1 MRRSLVLVLA
11 ATSCLPAYHDLT
23 GHPCSADSD
32 CDKLVCHRGVC
43 ESPGSVST
51 LTLAPADLQRFGSNE
66 GGADLTAG
74 VTRETTL
81 PGLRPFI
88 ADTPLS
94 TARSAFTAA
103 QAGGHWYLL
112 GGSNNGTSL
121 ANVTELAAL
130 QSSPAVERTALPS
143 ARSGLA
149 ATAAGGR
156 VFVLGGRGS
165 DGTLLNEVLS
175 AEIAAD
181 GTLGAWESEPSLP
194 SGRASLSAVA
204 AGGFVYAIGG
214 QTAAGLSADLLAA
227 PIHGDGRLGAFAP
240 AGAFPS
246 TNGGRAQFGAAVF
259 DGRLYV
265 AAGSC
270 EGASCAP
277 LRATLLADG
286 GIGTFEQ
293 LPAFAERVNAAVIA
307 AGGALHVIG
316 GSSNGTTLDEVLSL
330 PLTESGQAQWQP
342 QQALPSAL
350 ESAVALAGSTEVLLA
365 GGATTDGGASAQT
378 YVAFQMH
385 SGIGAFDDTAAVPKD
400 LELAHA
406 VTWNG
411 AIYLAGNDGNSGPM
425 TEVFRTTLLPDGGLA
440 PWTVAGNLPV
450 KMGDVG
456 LAAWGGRLYVI
467 GGCTASAAN
476 GDCLSIDTTMVA
488 DFLSDGGVGAFRML
502 EKLPNELAGPGVAV
516 VDGWLYVIGGV
527 EGYTTNHAEV
537 RVAKID
543 PATGDLG
550 PFKTTTPMPDPRW
563 SHATVSAH
571 GMIYVI
577 GGGGGGFGG
586 YYDTVIAAQTLP
598 DGTVGQWNTVA
609 TMPETRGRLSAEV
622 IDDTIYV
629 SCGCNEDF
637 GGDFCSHYP
646 EEVLS
651 ATILAD
657 GGLTTP
663 AAVGTVS
670 WARRAPASASLGGR
684 YVTIGGYDG
693 NPKGDTQ
700 LAPIFSRGTLGAP
713 VAQPALPAARSSFA
727 SATGEGWLFAI
738 GGAED
743 GRSVLQAPFGGS
755 WANGP
760 SLPVPFARASSAVLG
775 GRVYV
780 AAGGHMSSAALTTSG
795 LVSWRDEAA
804 LPTSAPGSALA
815 ASDTSLFLTGG
826 EGSNSVAWATPAAG
840 GSIASWSIGPALPA
854 ARSDHRSF
862 VAGGELFVL
871 GGTASGDVGAVLV
884 STLAADGTPGEWRNA
899 GSLTGPKESGA
910 AAASDGFIYFAGGA
924 GPNGDEQAVLASSI
938 HSDGRLGGWSSS
950 ARLPAPSSGGELVSA
965 GGWLVSIGGAASSA
979 VTAYPMLTAPAHGV
993 FAARVDLGHA
1003 VSQVESLTL
1012 TGAATPGTFV
1022 VDARFAGD
1030 DGAFGP
1036 WVALGRAHVG
1046 QDLAVGQ
1053 GAHFVWLRVALDDS
1067 AGFAGPAPGA
1077 LRDLAGVTFSL
1088 KL

>member
-1 MRRSLVLVLA
+1 MRRSLLLVLA

-74 VTRETTL
+74 ITRETTL
-81 PGLRPFI
+81 PGLRPFV
-88 ADTPLS
+88 ANTPLS
-94 TARSAFTAA
+94 TARSSFAA
-103 QAGGHWYLL
+103 AEAGGHWYLL
-112 GGSNNGTSL
+112 GGSNNGTAL
-121 ANVTELAAL
+121 ANVTELPAL
-130 QSSPAVERTALPS
+130 QSSPAVERTALP
-143 ARSGLA
+143 APRSGLA
-149 ATAAGGR
+149 ATSAGGR
-156 VFVLGGRGS
+156 VFVLGGRAT

-175 AEIAAD
+175 AEVAAD
-181 GTLGAWESEPSLP
+181 GTLGAWQAEPSLP
-194 SGRASLSAVA
+194 SGRASLAAVA

-227 PIHGDGRLGAFAP
+227 PIHGDGRLGAFVP

-246 TNGGRAQFGAAVF
+246 ANGGRAQFGAVVF

-293 LPAFAERVNAAVIA
+293 LPAFAERVNAALIA
-307 AGGALHVIG
+307 AGGSLHVIG

-342 QQALPSAL
+342 QQALPEAL

-365 GGATTDGGASAQT
+365 GGVTADGGTSAQT
-378 YVAFQMH
+378 WVAFQMH
-385 SGIGAFDDTAAVPKD
+385 SGIGAFDDTAGVPKD

-440 PWTVAGNLPV
+440 AWTVAGNLPV
-450 KMGDVG
+450 KMGDLG

-476 GDCLSIDTTMVA
+476 GDCLGTDTTMVA
-488 DFLSDGGVGAFRML
+488 DFLSDGGVGSFRMM
-502 EKLPNELAGPGVAV
+502 EKLPNELAGPGVTV
-516 VDGWLYVIGGV
+516 IDGWLYVIGGV

-543 PATGDLG
+543 PLTGDLG
-550 PFKTTTPMPDPRW
+550 PFKTTTAMPDPRW

-571 GMIYVI
+571 GIIYVV

-586 YYDTVIAAQTLP
+586 YYDTIIAAPALP
-598 DGTVGQWNTVA
+598 DGTIGPWNTVA

-622 IDDTIYV
+622 IDDTLYIAG
-629 SCGCNEDF
+629 GCNEDF
-637 GGDFCSHYP
+637 GGDYCSHYP
-646 EEVLS
+646 DEVLS
-651 ATILAD
+651 MTVLAD

-670 WARRAPASASLGGR
+670 WARRALASASLGGR
-684 YVTIGGYDG
+684 YFTIGGYDG

-700 LAPIFSRGTLGAP
+700 VAPIFSRGTIGPP
-713 VAQPALPAARSSFA
+713 VAQQSLPAARSSFA
-727 SATGEGWLFAI
+727 SVASNGWLFAI

-743 GRSVLQAPFGGS
+743 GMSVLQAPFGGS
-755 WANGP
+755 WMNGP
-760 SLPVPFARASSAVLG
+760 ALPVPFARASSAVLG

-780 AAGGHMSSAALTTSG
+780 AAAGHVSSATVNTSG
-795 LVSWRDEAA
+795 LSAWRDEAA

-815 ASDTSLFLTGG
+815 ASDTALYLTGG
-826 EGSNSVAWATPAAG
+826 DGSPAVAWATPGADGAI
-840 GSIASWSIGPALPA
+840 SAWSMGPALPS
-854 ARSDHRSF
+854 ARTDHRSF

-871 GGTASGDVGAVLV
+871 GGTATGDVGDALV
-884 STLAADGTPGEWRNA
+884 SALGADGAPGEWRSA
-899 GSLTGPKESGA
+899 GSLTGPKASGA
-910 AAASDGFIYFAGGA
+910 AVSTDGFAYFAGGS
-924 GPNGDEQAVLASSI
+924 GPRGEERGLLASSI
-938 HSDGRLGGWSSS
+938 HPDGRLGGWST
-950 ARLPAPSSGGELVSA
+950 AGQLPSTTSGGELVASS
-965 GGWLVSIGGAASSA
+965 GWLVALGGAGSSA
-979 VTAYPMLTAPAHGV
+979 VTAYPLLTAPARGV
-993 FAARVDLGHA
+993 YAVRADLGHA
-1003 VSQVESLTL
+1003 VSQVESVTL

-1030 DGAFGP
+1030 DGVFGP
-1036 WVALGRAHVG
+1036 WVSLGRARVG

-1053 GAHFVWLRVALDDS
+1053 GAHFVWLRVTLDDS
-1067 AGFAGPAPGA
+1067 RGFAGPAPGA

>member
-1 MRRSLVLVLA
+1 MRRSLLLVLA
-11 ATSCLPAYHDLT
+11 AASCLPAYHDLT

-51 LTLAPADLQRFGSNE
+51 LTLAPTDLQRLGSNE

-94 TARSAFTAA
+94 TARSSFAA
-103 QAGGHWYLL
+103 AEAGGHWYLL
-112 GGSNNGTSL
+112 GGSSGGS
-121 ANVTELAAL
+121 AIAAVTELPAL
-130 QSSPAVERTALPS
+130 QSSPAVERTVLPS

-149 ATAAGGR
+149 ATAAGGH
-156 VFVLGGRGS
+156 VFVLGGRAT
-165 DGTLLNEVLS
+165 DGTLLSEVLS
-175 AEIAAD
+175 AEVAAD
-181 GTLGAWESEPSLP
+181 GTLGAWQTEPSLP
-194 SGRASLSAVA
+194 SGRASLATVA

-214 QTAAGLSADLLAA
+214 QTAAGLSGDLLAA

-240 AGAFPS
+240 AGTFPAS
-246 TNGGRAQFGAAVF
+246 SGGRAQFGAAVF
-259 DGRLYV
+259 DRRLYV

-270 EGASCAP
+270 EGGSCSP
-277 LRATLLADG
+277 LRAALLDDG
-286 GIGTFEQ
+286 GIGAFEP
-293 LPAFAERVNAAVIA
+293 LPAFPERVGSAVIA
-307 AGGALHVIG
+307 AGGSLHVIG

-330 PLTESGQAQWQP
+330 PLTESGQARWQS
-342 QQALPSAL
+342 QQALPEAL

-365 GGATTDGGASAQT
+365 GGVTADGGTSAQT
-378 YVAFQMH
+378 WVAFQMH
-385 SGIGAFDDTAAVPKD
+385 SGIGAFDDTSGVPKD

-425 TEVFRTTLLPDGGLA
+425 TEVFRTVVLPDGGLA

-450 KMGDVG
+450 KMGDLG

-467 GGCTASAAN
+467 AGCTASAPN
-476 GDCLSIDTTMVA
+476 GDCLGSNTTMVA
-488 DFLSDGGVGAFRML
+488 DFLGDGGVGTFRML
-502 EKLPNELAGPGVAV
+502 ETLPDELAGPGVTV
-516 VDGWLYVIGGV
+516 VGGWLYVIGGV

-543 PATGDLG
+543 PSTGDLG
-550 PFKTTTPMPDPRW
+550 PLKTTTPLPSPRW

-571 GMIYVI
+571 GMIYVVGGQ
-577 GGGGGGFGG
+577 GGGINGF
-586 YYDTVIAAQTLP
+586 YDTIIAAQALP
-598 DGTVGQWNTVA
+598 DGTVGPWSTVA

-622 IDDTIYV
+622 IDDTIYIAG
-629 SCGCNEDF
+629 GCNEDF

-646 EEVLS
+646 DEVLS
-651 ATILAD
+651 TTILAD

-670 WARRAPASASLGGR
+670 WARRALASASLGGR
-684 YVTIGGYDG
+684 YFTIGGYDG

-700 LAPIFSRGTLGAP
+700 VAPIFARGTIGPP
-713 VAQPALPAARSSFA
+713 VTQPSLPAPRSSFA
-727 SATGEGWLFAI
+727 SAASNGWLFAV

-755 WANGP
+755 WMSGP
-760 SLPVPFARASSAVLG
+760 ALPVPFARGSSAVLR

-780 AAGGHMSSAALTTSG
+780 IAAGHISSSVVSGAG
-795 LVSWRDEAA
+795 LVAWRDEAA
-804 LPTSAPGSALA
+804 LPTTAPGSALA
-815 ASDTSLFLTGG
+815 ASDTSLYLTGG
-826 EGSNSVAWATPAAG
+826 DGSAAVAWATPGADGLISAW
-840 GSIASWSIGPALPA
+840 AMGPALPSV
-854 ARSDHRSF
+854 RTDHRSF

-871 GGTASGDVGAVLV
+871 GGTAPGDVGDALV
-884 STLAADGTPGEWRNA
+884 SALGADGAPGEWRSA
-899 GSLTGPKESGA
+899 GSSSGPKARGA
-910 AAASDGFIYFAGGA
+910 AVSSDGFAYFAGGT
-924 GPNGDEQAVLASSI
+924 GPNGDERGVLASSI
-938 HSDGRLGGWSSS
+938 HSDGRLGGWSAAGQLPSTTSS
-950 ARLPAPSSGGELVSA
+950 GELVSSS
-965 GGWLVSIGGAASSA
+965 GWLVALGGTGSSA
-979 VTAYPMLTAPAHGV
+979 VTAYPMLTAPAQGV
-993 FAARVDLGHA
+993 FAVRADLGHA

-1030 DGAFGP
+1030 DGVFGP
-1036 WVALGRAHVG
+1036 WVSLGRARVG

-1053 GAHFVWLRVALDDS
+1053 GAHFVWLRVTLDDS